1 MNAKSCGE
9 LHWGCTILAR
19 CGAKHLF
26 CTHSYRDWSETL
38 PDPLCIS
45 QSGFPRSKSLPANT
59 GTITLRLEDE
69 FKYQPN
75 SEKLR

>member
-1 MNAKSCGE
+1 MSAKSSGE
-9 LHWGCTILAR
+9 LHSGCMILAR
-19 CGAKHLF
+19 CGANHLF

-38 PDPLCIS
+38 PDPSCIS
-45 QSGFPRSKSLPANT
+45 QSGFSRSKSLPGNT

-69 FKYQPN
+69 FKYQPK